1 MTWGQCH
8 SAYPGKQEAGGQEP
22 ISRPCN
28 AIAPPLQMEVGKEEV
43 QLGERRPD
51 GDTIQDD
58 RDTSDPE
65 ERISEPDSLS
75 GNMKQKLPEKVKQ
88 KARRQKEREKS
99 QNRARKMEENKGN
112 LQERAPGVPTGPGEE
127 ERGGGMF
134 RGLDMQLTAEETED
148 FRGMGRGLQKRGP
161 PDVVPL
167 S

>member
-58 RDTSDPE
+58 SDTSDPE
-65 ERISEPDSLS
+65 ERIPEPDSLS
-75 GNMKQKLPEKVKQ
+75 ENMKQKLPEKVKQ

-99 QNRARKMEENKGN
+99 QNNARKK
-112 LQERAPGVPTGPGEE
+112 
-127 ERGGGMF
+127 
-134 RGLDMQLTAEETED
+134 
-148 FRGMGRGLQKRGP
+148 KRKEKRTNNARK
-161 PDVVPL
+161 
-167 S
+167 